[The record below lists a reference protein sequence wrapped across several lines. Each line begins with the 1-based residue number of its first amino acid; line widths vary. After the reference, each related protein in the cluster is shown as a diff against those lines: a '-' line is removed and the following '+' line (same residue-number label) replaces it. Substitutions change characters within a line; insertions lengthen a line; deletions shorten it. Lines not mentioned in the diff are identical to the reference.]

1 MRIAKFIALVI
12 LVLAGP
18 VLAKGRFQIQSVAN
32 GDWYLESIR
41 VPANIKVGRGA
52 KQVVIAVVDDGIRT
66 AHRDLRDFIWEN
78 PNEVAGNNIDDDGN
92 NCVDDVRGWDVSDS
106 DSNASPPKD
115 RLKEFYHGTHLAG
128 VITRIAR
135 AAYGDS
141 APDYI
146 RIMPVKALADKASR
160 TYIKDGYKG
169 IDILGADAASE
180 TGWTLRE
187 GSSQSAAMVAA
198 AARKTT
204 PSTATA
210 NGLSPHHKARSSR

>member
-18 VLAKGRFQIQSVAN
+18 VLAKGRFQIQPVAN

-41 VPANIKVGRGA
+41 VPANIKVGPGT
-52 KQVVIAVVDDGIRT
+52 KQVVIAV
-66 AHRDLRDFIWEN
+66 
-78 PNEVAGNNIDDDGN
+78 
-92 NCVDDVRGWDVSDS
+92 VDDVRGWDVSDS

-115 RLKEFYHGTHLAG
+115 RLKEFHHGTHLAG

-141 APDYI
+141 APDHI